1 MWQRVE
7 KDCEWE
13 SPRVPSV
20 RLLFRD
26 ERATPALL
34 EFLADTR
41 VGRKPGL
48 ALFGVEEEV
57 SDLEEIAL
65 WARRMRGQE
74 GRARRVRMA
83 HPKVYFCLFPLSY
96 LRFFRG

>member
-13 SPRVPSV
+13 SSRAPSA

-34 EFLADTR
+34 DFLEDTR
-41 VGRKPGL
+41 VGRMPGL
-48 ALFGVEEEV
+48 ALMGKVGEE
-57 SDLEEIAL
+57 SDLEEIVL
-65 WARRMRGQE
+65 WPAEEE
-74 GRARRVRMA
+74 GSGSGSGGEEGG
-83 HPKVYFCLFPLSY
+83 PGPP
-96 LRFFRG
+96 